1 VQIDGKLDEILA
13 FIDSARTMPM
23 SSSAMIN
30 KGELTAL
37 IADLRELLPHDLQ
50 AADAVLAE
58 REAILEEARYN
69 AERMLADARAEQAK
83 LVADHEI
90 TAEAR
95 DERLRLLD
103 AAQES
108 ADAIRKGVDAHVD
121 AKLAALE
128 RAAAALVD
136 TARNGRQQLAAAA
149 AYRNVESVD
158 EDHVMDD
165 QRFVPDVHVD
175 VHVGGHTAAH
185 AATHT
190 GAHSGEH
197 RFVPDVGDFR
207 A

>member
-1 VQIDGKLDEILA
+1 MKIDGKLDEIVS

-37 IADLRELLPHDLQ
+37 IEDLRELLPHDLQ

-58 REAILEEARYN
+58 REAIIEEARYN
-69 AERMLADARAEQAK
+69 ADRMVADARAEQAK

-95 DERLRLLD
+95 SERLRLLE

-108 ADAIRKGVDAHVD
+108 ADAIRKGVDVHVD
-121 AKLAALE
+121 AKLASLE
-128 RAAAALVD
+128 RAAVALAE

-149 AYRNVESVD
+149 AYKSVD
-158 EDHVMDD
+158 STDDHYAVDD

-175 VHVGGHTAAH
+175 AHVGGPPV
-185 AATHT
+185 
-190 GAHSGEH
+190 AHSGEH
-197 RFVPDVGDFR
+197 RFVPDVGEFR